1 MEMQVY
7 IPAFTGHGPVKPVL
21 QVMRDLGRRKTM
33 SKSKKKHGS
42 AFAVLVVIF
51 MLLSVAFTVCSNV
64 VFSGDRVPMIAG
76 YYFYLHEKADMEPDI
91 PANSL
96 VLAREHETGE
106 IEPGAKVLCYLAD
119 GNMAMRVIYNIET
132 NEEDGTELYYPGTAL
147 EQGTDLTI
155 GRSNIFAICTWASKE
170 LYTVIQFATSV
181 TGLMALLVVPCIIL
195 IIMLLVKIA
204 RSSRDEDEDDE
215 YELDEEE
222 DDEPV
227 RPSKRSTQAPLFDP
241 DADLET
247 SSYGRK
253 KASIQENFSEK
264 PVNENS
270 PYQKAVQERTMKF
283 KKIEQEDI
291 ERAMAAT
298 AAVRA
303 ANAAKEQ
310 QSAAPSYEGP
320 VEATVYQ
327 APPAPPQEPVSQQA
341 KPYVPTH
348 SADIPIVRS
357 SEPEIA
363 VSQAPNI
370 DDIINPSQLRAAKA
384 GQRYN
389 PDISGTDSIN
399 DLIAALEKE
408 KNKL

>member
-1 MEMQVY
+1 MNEQEHICSVCGGKY
-7 IPAFTGHGPVKPVL
+7 SIDEL
-21 QVMRDLGRRKTM
+21 QEFDDQL
-33 SKSKKKHGS
+33 
-42 AFAVLVVIF
+42 I
-51 MLLSVAFTVCSNV
+51 CSDCLENHTCTC
-64 VFSGDRVPMIAG
+64 SCC
-76 YYFYLHEKADMEPDI
+76 
-91 PANSL
+91 
-96 VLAREHETGE
+96 GE
-106 IEPGAKVLCYLAD
+106 RIW
-119 GNMAMRVIYNIET
+119 N
-132 NEEDGTELYYPGTAL
+132 
-147 EQGTDLTI
+147 
-155 GRSNIFAICTWASKE
+155 
-170 LYTVIQFATSV
+170 
-181 TGLMALLVVPCIIL
+181 
-195 IIMLLVKIA
+195 
-204 RSSRDEDEDDE
+204 EDDAGGGYIHLCPHCRDHRYTTCE
-215 YELDEEE
+215 SCGCLIHYDDAYYDEEE

-227 RPSKRSTQAPLFDP
+227 NRRKRTSQPPLFDP
-241 DADLET
+241 DADLED

-310 QSAAPSYEGP
+310 QAAAPSYEGP
-320 VEATVYQ
+320 IEATVYQ
-327 APPAPPQEPVSQQA
+327 PATPPEPVSQQA

-348 SADIPIVRS
+348 SADVPIVRS
-357 SEPEIA
+357 SEPEIQ